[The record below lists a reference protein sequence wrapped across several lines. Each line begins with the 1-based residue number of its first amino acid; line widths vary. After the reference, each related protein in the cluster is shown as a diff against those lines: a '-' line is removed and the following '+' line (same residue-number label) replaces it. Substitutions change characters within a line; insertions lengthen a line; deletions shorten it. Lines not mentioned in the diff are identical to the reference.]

1 MTCFEQKHRT
11 KEQCSFSGRYLSKC
25 IGKHHRVLTTFIFQS
40 GCKKTNCNIVN
51 QLVGATWAS
60 QFRYMYSPI
69 APPLLKFSARVR
81 DALLA
86 LNIGADLYCGF
97 NKNGPGW
104 AITYPPP

>member
-1 MTCFEQKHRT
+1 MNIAYFTDIQKN
-11 KEQCSFSGRYLSKC
+11 KNNGYRYVWSYLVTSTSMEIPK
-25 IGKHHRVLTTFIFQS
+25 LTHVAKREVPQS
-40 GCKKTNCNIVN
+40 DWVN
-51 QLVGATWAS
+51 GNHWGMPNVQT
-60 QFRYMYSPI
+60 